1 MYQLFMSVDFV
12 AFGLR
17 FFVTNPSAVVL
28 SVCAG
33 VAGCLWPISFS
44 RFLAGIAWRVLM
56 KRALISASAADVTT
70 FLMICAMLRMAPL
83 FYGNSALSD
92 M

>member
-1 MYQLFMSVDFV
+1 MYQLYMSVDLV

-17 FFVTNPSAVVL
+17 FFVTKPSAVVL

-44 RFLAGIAWRVLM
+44 KFLAGVTWRVLM

-70 FLMICAMLRMAPL
+70 LQIICVMLRTAPL
-83 FYGNSALSD
+83 FSGNSALSD
-92 M
+92 R